1 MMDKKSNEG
10 LRCIVCGAPAIID
23 TDPPV
28 CKEHSRLDKQAS
40 EVETLDSIEQDDRIW
55 NRG

>member
-10 LRCIVCGAPAIID
+10 LRCVICGSPAIID

-28 CKEHSRLDKQAS
+28 CKEHLKLDKQAS
-40 EVETLDSIEQDDRIW
+40 VNDTLDSIEQDGSIWDR
-55 NRG
+55 G